1 MTGDGKVAGWTQVN
15 GKLTDSLPLSDRG
28 LAYGDGL
35 FETLRVVGGRMPLLA
50 RHLQRLA
57 RGCEVLLLPCDRAL
71 IEAELVDAAERL
83 GEGVLKLTLTRGSG
97 PRGYAAPVQLA
108 PSRILSAAP
117 LAPVAP
123 RRRDGIAL
131 FPCRT
136 RLSEQPLL
144 AGLKHLNRL
153 DQVLARSEWQSSEF
167 AEGLV
172 CDQQG
177 RPVECTMSNLLVWRD
192 GSWITPLLTHCGVRG
207 VMRDYLLD
215 TLAAQG
221 VPVEERMMD
230 MDMLY
235 SAQEVCCCN
244 SLIGVWPVVR
254 LGERSWPAGPQTRL
268 LQTLAEQVY
277 Q

>member
-1 MTGDGKVAGWTQVN
+1 MSADAKPLSWTLVN
-15 GKLTDSLPLSDRG
+15 GEPASSLPVSDRG

-35 FETLRVVGGRMPLLA
+35 FETLRAVAGGLPLLQ
-50 RHLQRLA
+50 RHLLRLQ
-57 RGCEVLLLPCDRAL
+57 RGCEALAIPFARAQ
-71 IEAELVDAAERL
+71 IEAELRDAAQRL
-83 GEGVLKLTLTRGSG
+83 GQGVIKLTVTRGSG
-97 PRGYAAPVQLA
+97 PRGYAAPSVPQ
-108 PSRILSAAP
+108 PTRILTAGP
-117 LAPVAP
+117 APVPDPA
-123 RRRDGIAL
+123 RREGITL
-131 FPCRT
+131 FACRT

-153 DQVLARSEWQSSEF
+153 DQVLARSEWQSPEF

-177 RPVECTMSNLLVWRD
+177 RPVECTMSNVLIWLD
-192 GSWITPLLTHCGVRG
+192 GGWVTPSLEHCGVRG

-221 VPVEERMMD
+221 VPVVEQSIEME
-230 MDMLY
+230 MLL
-235 SAQEVCCCN
+235 SAQEICCCN

-254 LGERSWPAGPQTRL
+254 LGEQRWPVGPQTRF

>member
-1 MTGDGKVAGWTQVN
+1 MSADAKPLSWTLVN
-15 GKLTDSLPLSDRG
+15 GEPASSLPVSDRG

-35 FETLRVVGGRMPLLA
+35 FETLRAVAGSLPLLQ
-50 RHLQRLA
+50 RHLLRLQ
-57 RGCEVLLLPCDRAL
+57 RGCEALAIPFARAL
-71 IEAELVDAAERL
+71 IEAELRDAAQRL
-83 GEGVLKLTLTRGSG
+83 GQGVIKLTVTRGSG
-97 PRGYAAPVQLA
+97 PRGYAAPSA
-108 PSRILSAAP
+108 PQPTRILTAGPAP
-117 LAPVAP
+117 ATDPA
-123 RRRDGIAL
+123 RREGITL
-131 FPCRT
+131 FACRT

-153 DQVLARSEWQSSEF
+153 DQVLARSEWQSPEF

-177 RPVECTMSNLLVWRD
+177 RPVECTMSNVLIWLD
-192 GSWITPLLTHCGVRG
+192 GGWVTPSLEHCGVRG

-221 VPVEERMMD
+221 VPVVEQSID
-230 MDMLY
+230 MEMLL
-235 SAQEVCCCN
+235 SAQEICCCN

-254 LGERSWPAGPQTRL
+254 LGEQRWPVGPQTRF